1 MRTLSTSAVVLA
13 LAVECH
19 LVGLQL
25 PGPVA
30 GKTNIPYLDARPI
43 LETLRE
49 DLLPAE
55 LRAVTPAGRE
65 SAWPGW
71 VSRHDSTIRRRLEL
85 GDEDSVVNFL
95 FFGTT
100 FTKLARATERDLA
113 RLAIPPG
120 GAPDLIV
127 RRIEDLIAGLE
138 SPGTNERLQF
148 ARQVVERKG
157 MDPATADGKT
167 RLRRYLNESVMRVSA
182 EISGLSERR
191 LNDPSVNLD
200 ERLTRFRDRGLS
212 SDTSIFIDFAI
223 EQTLQAVKA
232 EGLLGTGSVRR
243 VAIVGPGL
251 DFTDKHEGHDFYPLQ
266 TIQPF
271 AVIDS
276 LIRFGLAT
284 PDQVRITT
292 FDLSPRVNQHLDA
305 ARQRARGDYAYV
317 LQLPR
322 TMDPPWTPSLV
333 AYWERLGDRIA
344 VEGKDEA
351 VAVPASVDRVQVRAV
366 RVSPAV
372 VLSVVPQDLNIVL
385 QRLEPRPDERF
396 DLIIA
401 TNVLAYYSVFEQSL
415 ALVNV
420 AEMLRPSGIFLTN
433 NGIFELP
440 SIPMAWVGD
449 TDVSYMNVPGI
460 GDTIDRLFWYRRE

>member
-1 MRTLSTSAVVLA
+1 MSTSAVVLL

-19 LVGLQL
+19 LIGLQL
-25 PGPVA
+25 PAPVDTV
-30 GKTNIPYLDARPI
+30 KTNIPYLDARSI
-43 LETLRE
+43 LEALRE
-49 DLLPAE
+49 DLLPAK
-55 LRAVTPAGRE
+55 LRALTPAERQ
-65 SAWPGW
+65 SVWSGW

-95 FFGTT
+95 LFGTT

-113 RLAIPPG
+113 RLAVSPG
-120 GAPDLIV
+120 GTPDVIV

-148 ARQVVERKG
+148 ARQVVEHKG
-157 MDPATADGKT
+157 MDPATVDGKT
-167 RLRRYLNESVMRVSA
+167 RLRRYMEESVMRVSA
-182 EISGLSERR
+182 EIAGLSERR
-191 LNDPSVNLD
+191 LNDSSVDLD

-212 SDTSIFIDFAI
+212 SDTSIFVDFAI
-223 EQTLQAVKA
+223 EQALQAVKA
-232 EGLLGTGSVRR
+232 EGLLGAGSVRR

-276 LIRFGLAT
+276 LIRLGLAT

-292 FDLSPRVNQHLDA
+292 LDLSPRVNQHLDA
-305 ARQRARGDYAYV
+305 ARQRARGGGAYV

-344 VEGKDEA
+344 VEGKA
-351 VAVPASVDRVQVRAV
+351 VAVPAGVDRVQVRAV

-372 VLSVVPQDLNIVL
+372 VLSVMPQDLNIVL
-385 QRLEPRPDERF
+385 QRLEPRPSERF

-401 TNVLAYYSVFEQSL
+401 TNVLAYYGVFEQSL

-420 AEMLRPSGIFLTN
+420 ARMLRPSGIFLTN
-433 NGIFELP
+433 NGVFELP
-440 SIPMAWVGD
+440 PIPMAWVGD